1 MTKNLLLGAL
11 LILAVPPFVAAPV
24 SDSGIPPNDAVRA
37 KAAWEHIKG
46 MAGEWSGAATD
57 GRKITHRVQ
66 LIAAGSV
73 VMEES
78 WFEGHKGEMMVTTYY
93 MDGDKLMLTHYC
105 VAKNAPRMQATEI
118 SEDGRNVLFTFVD
131 GANIPTR
138 DKGHMDKA
146 SYKFSEKGTFSS
158 RWTWYANG
166 KEQWMEEFN
175 FSRATGAKSEAA
187 GLKPP
192 IESSCH

>member
-1 MTKNLLLGAL
+1 MIKSLILGAVFL
-11 LILAVPPFVAAPV
+11 FTGGSNVPSESTANAS
-24 SDSGIPPNDAVRA
+24 SDAA
-37 KAAWEHIKG
+37 KAKTAFEHIKA
-46 MAGEWSGAATD
+46 MAGEWTGAATD

-66 LIAAGSV
+66 IIAAGSV

-118 SEDGRNVLFTFVD
+118 SDDGKNILFTFVD

-146 SYKFSEKGTFSS
+146 SYKFSGKDSFSS

-175 FSRATGAKSEAA
+175 FSRAKPLNPQTSSHAPQAA
-187 GLKPP
+187 A
-192 IESSCH
+192 SCH

>member
-1 MTKNLLLGAL
+1 MTKSLVLGVALLLTGGSQFL
-11 LILAVPPFVAAPV
+11 ESAAFRDPA
-24 SDSGIPPNDAVRA
+24 DAARA
-37 KAAWEHIKG
+37 KAAFELIKG
-46 MAGEWSGAATD
+46 MAGEWTGAATD

-66 LIAAGSV
+66 IIAAGSV

-118 SEDGRNVLFTFVD
+118 SEDGKNVLFTFVD

-146 SYKFSEKGTFSS
+146 SYKFSGKDAFSS

-166 KEQWMEEFN
+166 KEQWMEEFH
-175 FSRATGAKSEAA
+175 FKRTDQAA
-187 GLKPP
+187 NPPKPP
-192 IESSCH
+192 VGSMACH

>member
-1 MTKNLLLGAL
+1 MTKYFILGAVL
-11 LILAVPPFVAAPV
+11 LFTGGNDAAPPITPGTP
-24 SDSGIPPNDAVRA
+24 SDAARA
-37 KAAWEHIKG
+37 KAAWEHLKG
-46 MAGEWSGAATD
+46 MAGEWTGAATD

-73 VMEES
+73 LMEES

-93 MDGDKLMLTHYC
+93 MDGDKLRLTHYC
-105 VAKNAPRMQATEI
+105 VAKNAPRMEATEI
-118 SEDGRNVLFTFVD
+118 SEDGKKILFTFVD

-146 SYKFSEKGTFSS
+146 LFKFPSKDAFSS
-158 RWTWYANG
+158 QWTWYAGG

-175 FSRATGAKSEAA
+175 FTRARAGEAA
-187 GLKPP
+187 KPP
-192 IESSCH
+192 TSASCH